1 MGLSSR
7 NAFGFAS
14 LSGFDLRLSLHSRIQ
29 RFMIL
34 FSLLILFMQAD
45 FYGEVI
51 YLSKKALNFI
61 TILSEFDLI

>member
-14 LSGFDLRLSLHSRIQ
+14 LSEFGLRLSLHSRIQ
-29 RFMIL
+29 RLMTL
-34 FSLLILFMQAD
+34 FSLSILFTQAD

-51 YLSKKALNFI
+51 CLSKKALNFI
-61 TILSEFDLI
+61 TIL